1 MARRH
6 LVWLAGAAALASTAL
21 AVSTVVGAALDDV
34 PGSFAQRVPTWLLVA
49 GLAGLAMMVAAGWLL
64 AASRPIASIGLAIG
78 VAGTALPVEAARSG
92 VPAPIQAVLVGFVP
106 LVVAG
111 VGLVGVGWLPQLL
124 ARRWTRLALALVA
137 ASITV
142 HVLAYDPFADPGCV
156 LTCEAFVAP
165 AEGLLS
171 TRAAATV
178 SAVLAVLAGLVIGA
192 EVLSASRGR
201 GLVTNGLLV
210 ALAALA
216 AGWLIRVI
224 RWDALASPT
233 LLVLPVVAAAAAIGV
248 TTFAATVRER
258 RVRREVRRV
267 VDGLE
272 GTGSI
277 AGPGTIREV
286 QFAMPDGRWVDEHG
300 HDAADVRDGQAL
312 VITNG
317 DDPAVRLVLGPGVD
331 HGSVELA
338 MTPAAR
344 LALRNAQLAALAR
357 ARLGEVQ
364 ASRRRIIEVSDAE
377 RARIE
382 RDLHDGAQ
390 QRLVA
395 ATFHLNVALNR
406 GVGTVGGAAQA
417 DDLVRTALSNLR
429 QLAHGIFPATLSTNG
444 LGAAL
449 DELVGA
455 SDARVT
461 LDVDDV
467 RLAPDTAFAAYE
479 LVAAALEAAHPDE
492 SGQVDVR
499 VIDAGSEL
507 AVEVDIQGAPFAD
520 EVLVDVADRVAALDG
535 SLTTARDDG
544 VTKVRARLPCG
555 S

>member
-1 MARRH
+1 
-6 LVWLAGAAALASTAL
+6 
-21 AVSTVVGAALDDV
+21 
-34 PGSFAQRVPTWLLVA
+34 
-49 GLAGLAMMVAAGWLL
+49 MMVAAGWLL